1 MAQRGIENQRETK
14 QEDSVC
20 SRVEDGVR
28 GFFLMKRKVPQEDRH
43 TQWGG
48 GRKGSY
54 RGSVRSVGVTSPK
67 ETRWKLLMN

>member
-48 GRKGSY
+48 GGGKE
-54 RGSVRSVGVTSPK
+54 VT
-67 ETRWKLLMN
+67 EDL